1 MQQEKLWLLAQVPEL
16 DVATLSTTIE
26 SPFGSKKK
34 SEKTIILDILN
45 ALRPLGN

>member
-1 MQQEKLWLLAQVPEL
+1 MQQEKRWLLAQMPEL

-34 SEKTIILDILN
+34 SDKTIILYILN
-45 ALRPLGN
+45 AQRPLGD